1 MAALRDFVY
10 LVALA
15 WWTGTALYFGG
26 SATPAIF
33 ARFPR
38 AQAGQIV
45 ETIFPGYYRTAV
57 VSALVLLAVGL
68 WRVAAGRPRAG
79 LALALIVV
87 MLALGLVGAF
97 VLQPRIHAL
106 RMQAAQAGPDAP
118 LPPQFGRL
126 HGLSVVASGLSVL
139 AALALWGVAAAS
151 GL

>member
-1 MAALRDFVY
+1 MATLRDFVY
-10 LVALA
+10 LLALA

-38 AQAGQIV
+38 HQAGQIV

-57 VSALVLLAVGL
+57 ATALVLLAVGL
-68 WRVAAGRPRAG
+68 WRVAAERPRAG
-79 LALALIVV
+79 VALALVVV
-87 MLALGLVGAF
+87 MLAMGLLGAF

-106 RMQAAQAGPDAP
+106 RVQAAQAGPDAP
-118 LPPQFGRL
+118 LPPEFGRL
-126 HGLSVVASGLSVL
+126 HGLSVAASGLSL
-139 AALALWGVAAAS
+139 LSALALWGIVAAS